1 MKATGVHRLF
11 AFFFV
16 FVLVSLACTGGQGTP
31 SPVPPQPQPQQP
43 QPQQP
48 QPQQPQ
54 PQQPSPQ
61 PEPEQEPTPS
71 PTEEQPTSGGWTSFT
86 DENDFYTIQV
96 PADWDYSHEIGNYYY
111 IDQFKSPDEQ
121 ALVENLVYDEGAAFT
136 GNVNG
141 KFALALLHT
150 FYSNTGKEGDIR
162 ITDDNIQPDGSERLI
177 WQSRGGGYSGISY
190 FEVRNKTTFLM
201 FTVEWINSAEDL
213 YLDTL
218 NAVIESYTSY

>member
-1 MKATGVHRLF
+1 MKNAGIHRLF
-11 AFFFV
+11 AFLLV

-31 SPVPPQPQPQQP
+31 TPVPPQPQPQQP
-43 QPQQP
+43 QPQDP
-48 QPQQPQ
+48 QPQQE
-54 PQQPSPQ
+54 PQQEPQ
-61 PEPEQEPTPS
+61 QDPDPLPS
-71 PTEEQPTSGGWTSFT
+71 PTAEQQATGGWITFT
-86 DENDFYTIQV
+86 DENDYFQIDV
-96 PADWDYSHEIGNYYY
+96 PADWNYSHEIGDYYY

-121 ALVENLVYDEGAAFT
+121 ALVENLVYDEGNAFT

-177 WQSRGGGYSGISY
+177 WESRSGGYSGISY

-213 YLDTL
+213 YFDTL
-218 NAVIESYTSY
+218 NSVIESYR